1 MAEKRSQKGGPQ
13 RVKNLQIAMPLELH
27 TAMKIR
33 AAERQMTVKGYVIE
47 AIRQAIEKGG
57 KSEKK

>member
-1 MAEKRSQKGGPQ
+1 M
-13 RVKNLQIAMPLELH
+13 KNLQIAMPLELH